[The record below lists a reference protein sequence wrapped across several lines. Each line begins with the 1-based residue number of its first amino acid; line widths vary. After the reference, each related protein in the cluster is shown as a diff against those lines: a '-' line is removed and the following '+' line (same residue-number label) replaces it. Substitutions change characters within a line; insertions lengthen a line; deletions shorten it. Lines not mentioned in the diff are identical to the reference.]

1 MFMEISEEKFN
12 QRKTEAESFYKSI
25 GPIKCPYF
33 SGECVYFNSTGFEH
47 LVFKEW
53 NKTRSQTEQYTRF
66 RLLPLAVSVIKKSG
80 TLQEFDERKLFVRT
94 KSKDGWNKVMKT
106 VKYYV
111 FVAIVGE
118 LRLKV
123 IVKEIE
129 GGQKNFHSV
138 YPSWQVVVSEGGIKK
153 KKFFSGDLETD

>member
-1 MFMEISEEKFN
+1 MEISDEKFE
-12 QRKTEAESFYKSI
+12 QKKKEAEDFYKSI

-33 SGECVYFNSTGFEH
+33 NGDCVYFNSEGLEH

-53 NKTRSQTEQYTRF
+53 NKTRSRIDQYARF
-66 RLLPLAVSVIKKSG
+66 RLLPLAVSIIKKSG
-80 TLQEFDERKLFVRT
+80 TLQEFDSRKIFVRR
-94 KSKDGWNKVMKT
+94 KSKDGWNQVLKN
-106 VKYYV
+106 VKYFV

-123 IVKEIE
+123 IIKEIE

-138 YPSWQVVVSEGGIKK
+138 YPSWQTQSDTAGNKK
-153 KKFFSGDLETD
+153 KKFYTGNLESD

>member
-1 MFMEISEEKFN
+1 MEISEEKFN
-12 QRKTEAESFYKSI
+12 QRKIEAESFYKSI

-33 SGECVYFNSTGFEH
+33 NGDCVYFNSQGFEH

-53 NKTRSQTEQYTRF
+53 NKTRSQQEQYTRF

-80 TLQEFDERKLFVRT
+80 TLQEFDERKLFVRR
-94 KSKDGWNKVMKT
+94 KSKDGWNKIMKI
-106 VKYYV
+106 VKYYI

-123 IVKEIE
+123 IIKEIE

-138 YPSWQVVVSEGGIKK
+138 YPSWQVVVDDGGVKK
-153 KKFFSGDLETD
+153 KKFFTGEPETD